1 MNYTSGTTGPAERV
15 SAVRL
20 LGISPE
26 EAALGLGGVLFL
38 SASSPTDDNVHIIG
52 SPLYHTA
59 VMRFGGASMH
69 LGHTVVL
76 MDKWDPEGMLKL
88 IERYKVT
95 TSHMVPT
102 QFHRLLA
109 LPEERSRALRPV
121 LAPPHDPRRCAVS
134 DRHQAR
140 HDRMVGTGHRRVL
153 RRERGRWHARHA
165 PKSG

>member
-1 MNYTSGTTGPAERV
+1 MNYTSGTTGQPKG
-15 SAVRL
+15 VRRAL
-20 LGISPE
+20 LGDLPE

-38 SASSPTDDNVHIIG
+38 FGIQPGDDNVHIIG

-76 MDKWDPEGMLKL
+76 MDKWDPEACSKL

-109 LPEERSRALRPV
+109 LPEEVREPLRPV
-121 LAPPHDPRRCAVS
+121 LSPPHDPRSGAVS

-140 HDRMVGTGHRRVL
+140 DDRVVGHRHRRVL
-153 RRERGRWHARHA
+153 RRQRGRRDPRHA